1 MNNLSANDIKKLIKM
16 AKTKSPEELLSYLSA
31 DQSAQVKKIMNNKEM
46 TEKIIKSKTAQDI
59 LNKFQNEK

>member
-16 AKTKSPEELLSYLSA
+16 AKTKSPEQLLRYLPK
-31 DQSAQVKKIMNNKEM
+31 DQSDQVKKIMKDKEM

>member
-1 MNNLSANDIKKLIKM
+1 M
-16 AKTKSPEELLSYLSA
+16 AKTKSPEQLLRYLPK
-31 DQSAQVKKIMNNKEM
+31 DQSDKVKKIMKDKEM

>member
-16 AKTKSPEELLSYLSA
+16 AKTKSPEELLSYLPA
-31 DQSAQVKKIMNNKEM
+31 DQLAQVKKIMNNKEM

>member
-16 AKTKSPEELLSYLSA
+16 AKTKSHEKLLRYMTKE
-31 DQSAQVKKIMNNKEM
+31 QSDQVKKIMKDKEM